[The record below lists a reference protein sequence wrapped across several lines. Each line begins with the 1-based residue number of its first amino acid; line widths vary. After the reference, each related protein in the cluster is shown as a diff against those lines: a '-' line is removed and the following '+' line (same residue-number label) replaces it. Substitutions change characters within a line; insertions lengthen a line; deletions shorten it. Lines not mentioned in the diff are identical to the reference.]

1 MALTNEPN
9 FSYLRL
15 VSTDWKEKVNKNC
28 SKNQIKVLK
37 IYLQCRDV
45 RGLDQSFGHYR
56 ADIGINIVKFLK
68 KKFSV
73 ISIIIL

>member
-28 SKNQIKVLK
+28 LKNQIKVLK

-68 KKFSV
+68 KIFSV